1 MAVKPIPSAPTPV
14 PSAEDLDKVSEDQAA
29 KEATTSDPA
38 PPAPKANTPAQHALA
53 TVNQKRNQQS
63 AKESDAIDSV
73 GNPKAPLQGP
83 RGTNAPRDSKPA
95 PAKKADQ
102 TKITVT
108 DQKDSA
114 GNEKPGHG
122 VRGHVAEHH
131 VGIRGTHT
139 SRDSYKV

>member
-1 MAVKPIPSAPTPV
+1 MAVKPIPSAPTPA
-14 PSAEDLDKVSEDQAA
+14 PSAADLDKVSEDQAA
-29 KEATTSDPA
+29 KEATTTA
-38 PPAPKANTPAQHALA
+38 PAPKANTPAQHALA
-53 TVNQKRNQQS
+53 TVNQKRNQQA
-63 AKESDAIDSV
+63 AKESDAIDSI

-114 GNEKPGHG
+114 GEAKPGHG
-122 VRGHVAEHH
+122 VTGHVTEHH
-131 VGIRGTHT
+131 VGIRGSHT
-139 SRDSYKV
+139 SRDTYKL